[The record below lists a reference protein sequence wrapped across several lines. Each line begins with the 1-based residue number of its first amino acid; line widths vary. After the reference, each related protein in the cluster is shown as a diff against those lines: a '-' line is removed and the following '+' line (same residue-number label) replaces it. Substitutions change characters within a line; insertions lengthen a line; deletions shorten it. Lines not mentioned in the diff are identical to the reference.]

1 MEAEIESGDNY
12 LDKATKWVFASEK
25 GTTVFAIYGI
35 GDGTVPTPLYA
46 VGGKKAG
53 IEYGYLN
60 EYLEGKKNGANG
72 NQSAFNRRLA
82 ALRSRRVAESGNL
95 YQDGHRGE
103 KDRNGA
109 VHRGTRE
116 SDRGRADGRGA
127 ENRGEVK
134 PKQGEVME

>member
-53 IEYGYLN
+53 IEYG
-60 EYLEGKKNGANG
+60 

-103 KDRNGA
+103 KDGNGA